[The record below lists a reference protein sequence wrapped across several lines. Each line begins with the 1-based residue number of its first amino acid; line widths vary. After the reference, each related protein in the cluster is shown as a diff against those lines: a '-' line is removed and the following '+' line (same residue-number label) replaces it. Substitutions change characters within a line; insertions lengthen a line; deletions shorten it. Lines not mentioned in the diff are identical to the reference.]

1 MIQKKTAKFAIYLFL
16 ILGLLTIMTPLYI
29 TVVTTFKTASESTKS
44 FFTFPGSLYLDSYKE
59 ILRNPKFYYAL
70 RNTFGITITALAGNM
85 LIMPMMSYA
94 ISRSMGTSRI
104 YRGIYYFLLMG
115 IFIPFQVRMMPLVK
129 LMSALHLTNAFGV
142 VVLYIAYATCES
154 VFLYVGFLASIPTEL
169 EEAAYIDGASTIQS
183 YRSVVFPLLKPMM
196 ATVLIRE
203 GLMMWNDFMMPLV
216 MLNRNPS
223 SWTLTIFQ
231 YNFQSE
237 FNIDYGLTFTCFVL
251 SSLPIIIFYIFMQKN
266 IIGGMTSGAVKL

>member
-1 MIQKKTAKFAIYLFL
+1 MIQKKTAKLAVYLVLVF
-16 ILGLLTIMTPLYI
+16 GLLTIMTPLYI

-44 FFTFPGSLYLDSYKE
+44 FFTFPKGLYLDSYVE
-59 ILRNPKFYYAL
+59 ILKNPKFYYAL
-70 RNTFGITITALAGNM
+70 RNTFCITLAALAGNM

-94 ISRSMGTSRI
+94 ISRSMGVSRL

-129 LMSALHLTNAFGV
+129 LMSAFHLTNAAGV
-142 VVLYIAYATCES
+142 VVLYIAYPTCES

-169 EEAAYIDGASTIQS
+169 EEAAYIDGASTLQS
-183 YRSVVFPLLKPMM
+183 YKSVVFPLLKPMM

-223 SWTLTIFQ
+223 SWTLTMFQ

-251 SSLPIIIFYIFMQKN
+251 SSLPIVIFYIFMQKN

>member
-1 MIQKKTAKFAIYLFL
+1 MIQKKTAKFFIYLFL
-16 ILGLLTIMTPLYI
+16 ILGLFTIITPLYI
-29 TVVTTFKTASESTKS
+29 TVVTTFKTATESTKS
-44 FFTFPGSLYLDSYKE
+44 FFTFPKSFYLQSYME
-59 ILRNPKFYYAL
+59 ILKNPKFYYAL
-70 RNTFGITITALAGNM
+70 KNTFGITLAALAGNM

-94 ISRSMGTSRI
+94 ISRSMGISKV

-129 LMSALHLTNAFGV
+129 LMSTLHLTNGVGV

-154 VFLYVGFLASIPTEL
+154 VFLYVGFLSSIPMEL

-216 MLNRNPS
+216 MLNRSPAN
-223 SWTLTIFQ
+223 WTLTIFQ